1 MQGIIQLA
9 FLLVGDDGAQA
20 QILDIDHA
28 AIRERQRPLQDVLQL
43 AHVAGERIALQVAQ
57 CHAGELR
64 NALQTAALCQ
74 PLQNGVSQNA
84 HVLLP
89 LAQRRH
95 AQLDHV
101 EPIEKVLP
109 EPSLCHALRQVL
121 MGGADDAHI
130 HRFFRHRPHLADALF
145 LDGAQQLHLHG
156 QRQIGHLIQ
165 EQRAA
170 IGRHEEADPI
180 GVCPRERPLAVAE
193 ELRLH
198 QILGNGAAV
207 HGDERPF
214 GTAAQLV
221 DQPRSQLLAGT
232 GLTGDVHGRHAACH
246 ARDGSAHRVD
256 GGRRA
261 QKLGGLAPG
270 LRRWWRDRVLRG
282 RGIGELQGRTHQRP
296 QRIQPHRLVQIIE
309 GPCLQR
315 RHGIFRAGVGSDDGH
330 RRVAPLAV
338 DEPNQI
344 QAIAVRQAHV
354 GQAQRIAVALQHR
367 TRRGQVLG
375 HVHVQPHAHQ
385 RQLQQLAQAF
395 LVVHHQH
402 PGRPSGGQAV
412 IVVGGDFHSSLS
424 ILEGAATGPASAT
437 CRCWGVITK
446 PAP

>member
-9 FLLVGDDGAQA
+9 FLLVGHDGTQA
-20 QILDIDHA
+20 QVLDVDHA
-28 AIRERQRPLQDVLQL
+28 TIGKRQRSLQDVLQL
-43 AHVAGERIALQVAQ
+43 AHVARERIALQVAQ
-57 CHAGELR
+57 RHAGELR
-64 NALQTAALCQ
+64 NTLQAAALCQ
-74 PLQNGVSQNA
+74 PLQDGIGQHA

-95 AQLDHV
+95 AQLDHI
-101 EPIEKVLP
+101 EPVEKVLP

-121 MGGADDAHI
+121 VGGADDAHI

-145 LDGAQQLHLHG
+145 LDGTQQLHLHG
-156 QRQIGHLIQ
+156 QRQVGHLIQ
-165 EQRAA
+165 KQRAA
-170 IGRHEEADPI
+170 IGRHEEADAI
-180 GVCPRERPLAVAE
+180 GIRPRERPLAVAE

-198 QILGNGAAV
+198 QVLGNGAAV

-214 GTAAQLV
+214 GTPAQLV
-221 DQPRSQLLAGT
+221 DEPRGQLLAGA
-232 GLTGDVHGRHAACH
+232 GLTRDMHGRHAARH
-246 ARDGSAHRVD
+246 AGNRGAHCID

-261 QKLGGLAPG
+261 QQAGGLAPR
-270 LRRWWRDRVLRG
+270 LRRRWRDRILRG
-282 RGIGELQGRTHQRP
+282 GGIRELQGRTHQRP

-315 RHGIFRAGVGSDDGH
+315 RHGVLRTGVGRDDRH

-338 DEPNQI
+338 DEPHQI
-344 QAIAVRQAHV
+344 QAVAVGQAHV
-354 GQAQRIAVALQHR
+354 GQAERIAVALQHC
-367 TRRGQVLG
+367 TCRGQVLG
-375 HVHVQPHAHQ
+375 HVHIQPHAHQ

-402 PGRPSGGQAV
+402 PGRPAGGQTV